1 MKTDSSSPLEK
12 EPIAKE
18 CNKNMGKIKSAS
30 HASPP
35 DECQCMGH
43 GAGSRALAPCGT
55 AEWTLMLLPQPPSD
69 SPGLREL
76 PRQRPGSAGQ
86 PHGIVQGPGHCSST
100 LACLHGCGIPVARLQ
115 SGRERGVRAARPRP
129 ARAPRIPRSPP
140 LSRAGCSREGPRWN
154 GRQGR
159 SPQGRHLSA
168 WDKVRLSRNG
178 RGPGPLWGGLCSC
191 PRGPLLQQLQ
201 GLPPSRPLLTFPAPH
216 HPQELPRK
224 QMAHPGAVPLC
235 PRAPALPP
243 SYAHISVIGTD
254 FSEGV

>member
-35 DECQCMGH
+35 DECQCTGH

-76 PRQRPGSAGQ
+76 RRQRPGSAGQ

-129 ARAPRIPRSPP
+129 AQAPRIPRSPP

-168 WDKVRLSRNG
+168 WDKVRLSRNEK
-178 RGPGPLWGGLCSC
+178 REGPGAAVERSLLLPPRSPPPAAAGPPSLSASPHLPCTSSPPGVTPEADGA
-191 PRGPLLQQLQ
+191 PRGCPSVSSSPCASPLV
-201 GLPPSRPLLTFPAPH
+201 R
-216 HPQELPRK
+216 
-224 QMAHPGAVPLC
+224 AHLC
-235 PRAPALPP
+235 HR
-243 SYAHISVIGTD
+243 H
-254 FSEGV
+254 